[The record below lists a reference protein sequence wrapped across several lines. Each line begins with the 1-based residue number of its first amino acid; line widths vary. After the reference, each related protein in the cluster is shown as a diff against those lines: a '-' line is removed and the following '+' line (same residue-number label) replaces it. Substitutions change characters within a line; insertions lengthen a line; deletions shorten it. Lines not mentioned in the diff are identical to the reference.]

1 MRSRMLYVYWAL
13 LLISMVS
20 SGLLFLIVASEGAQT
35 EDSSSH
41 PEKNETYE
49 SYSNI
54 TLNYDNH
61 ENFESSIMD
70 IKTQA
75 TMTLK
80 TNQND
85 QYRQEEAITV
95 SASIKKV
102 TNDNAQ
108 VGKDVLTESLTQQ
121 PNLSQEGVAKEEQSL
136 FL

>member
-20 SGLLFLIVASEGAQT
+20 SGLLFLIVASETQT
-35 EDSSSH
+35 EDSSSYS
-41 PEKNETYE
+41 EKNETYE

-136 FL
+136 LL